1 MNVENRGEK
10 SLSIPALE
18 TIISKI
24 TQTGMQLLE
33 GKSNALLR
41 LDNQP
46 LINGEASSYILSVSS
61 INDTVIVLDEQIRP
75 LHGRQMSHYHWVFQ
89 LDGQWSLKNCT
100 KNSADLNSELIHLE
114 LIDLHERLSGLAG
127 GEMPALDVPAANYS
141 QAGYG
146 KTFSGVLKGKS
157 TRVFT
162 LAAAA
167 LVLSGLFLTIF
178 ISTMQY
184 GRMLKTVLTLSRTIS
199 ESSASSSSSIARL
212 SDEISSINHE
222 VLVLRDGVVREQEA
236 FEFNKKQ
243 TSMNIRWLAS
253 KFPYGNSSRARA
265 YNYLADRIDDAAS
278 YGEMVFQLSRL
289 PESNEQAET
298 LIATDRQNPL
308 SLSNFESVFPDM
320 ILPVRAE
327 YGVAKSDDFMVSSG
341 YIERRLSPLGSGGVR
356 PHLAVDLINLDNIV
370 KVSEDNEIIRDETK
384 SGYVQASYNGTV
396 QFSGFD
402 WVYGWN
408 VELKHELTPAVKEMY
423 PDALYWTTFYA
434 HMKDMDPYKEGTYFA
449 QGNAIGEIGT
459 TGKSTGPHLHF
470 EVRVYRP
477 GGEDSN
483 NWGSFDRINPFLEDS
498 RSKES

>member
-1 MNVENRGEK
+1 MNVEKRGEK
-10 SLSIPALE
+10 SLSVPALE

-24 TQTGMQLLE
+24 TQAGMVLLE

-46 LINGEASSYILSVSS
+46 LINGEVSSYILSVSS
-61 INDTVIVLDEQIRP
+61 IDDSVIVLDEQIRP
-75 LHGRQMSHYHWVFQ
+75 NHGRQMSHYHWVFQ
-89 LDGQWSLKNCT
+89 IEDHWTLKNCT
-100 KNSADLNSELIHLE
+100 KNSADLNSELLHLE
-114 LIDLHERLSGLAG
+114 LIDLHERLQGLVKG
-127 GEMPALDVPAANYS
+127 KMPSLDVPAAGYS

-146 KTFSGVLKGKS
+146 STFTGVLKNKS
-157 TRVFT
+157 SRVFT

-184 GRMLKTVLTLSRTIS
+184 GRMLKTVLTLSSTIS
-199 ESSASSSSSIARL
+199 ESSQASSTTITRL
-212 SDEISSINHE
+212 SDEISLIGSE
-222 VLVLRDGVVREQEA
+222 VLSLKEGVVREQEA

-253 KFPYGNSSRARA
+253 RFPYTSSSRARA
-265 YNYLADRIDDAAS
+265 YNYLADRIDDASS

-298 LIATDRQNPL
+298 LIATDRQNPM
-308 SLSNFESVFPDM
+308 SLSNFESVFPEL
-320 ILPVRAE
+320 ILPVSSE
-327 YGVAKSDDFMVSSG
+327 YGLTRADDFMISSG

-356 PHLAVDLINLDNIV
+356 PHLAVDIINLDNIV
-370 KVSEDNEIIRDETK
+370 KVSGDNRIIRDDTK
-384 SGYVQASYNGTV
+384 SGYVQAVYDGTV

-408 VELKHELTPAVKEMY
+408 LELKHELTPSVKEMY
-423 PDALYWTTFYA
+423 PDAEYWTTFYA
-434 HMKDMDPYKEGTYFA
+434 HMKDMEPYDEGIYFA
-449 QGNAIGEIGT
+449 QGSAVGEIGT
-459 TGKSTGPHLHF
+459 TGKSTGPHLHY

-477 GGEDSN
+477 SGSDSN
-483 NWGSFDRINPFLEDS
+483 SYGSFDRINPFLEDS
-498 RSKES
+498 RRQS